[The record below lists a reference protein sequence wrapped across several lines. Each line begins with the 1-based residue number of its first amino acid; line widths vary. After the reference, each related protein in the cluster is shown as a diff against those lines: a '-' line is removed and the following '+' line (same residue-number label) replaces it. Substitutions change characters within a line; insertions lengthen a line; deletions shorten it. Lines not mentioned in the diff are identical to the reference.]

1 MKKLI
6 LLALALPAIVF
17 AQTYP
22 SPTFNSL
29 TLQTPLA
36 VSSGGTGTTT
46 STGTGSIVRGTAP
59 TISNPTIT
67 GGFTA
72 TGLVTLPSLA
82 SQAANTVVANVTGS
96 SASPSAFVMPSCSS
110 STSALQ
116 WTSGT
121 GFVCGSSFANLSGA
135 TFTGQLSI
143 SYNNASLVLND
154 AAGTG
159 FPALFFNKAGAN
171 SWAFANNSSTGL
183 FGLNRYVSG
192 TLVDVPITVS
202 NSTGLVTF
210 ADGISSNSS
219 SNAITGGSINNATI
233 GATTPST
240 GAFTTLSASTSNPSL
255 NYLATGTGAV
265 ARSYASKF
273 GDVVSAVDFGADP
286 TGTVSST
293 AAIQAAIN
301 AVTAKGGT
309 VFLPIGTYKM
319 TAPLVFPNA
328 QFVSLIGAGHGSQ
341 LVNSTGTS
349 FDMITWT
356 NPGAGNL
363 ILSYS
368 TIANLSLSQNG
379 ASGSGA
385 EINTQYASGVI
396 IKGVYFGSLATG
408 GDGVKVVGNGSTY
421 SHEIQIIDFSG
432 RSSTGNAVIHLTGTA
447 SDNLI
452 SGGVYEGM
460 FGALYG
466 IQLDNGVGT
475 LQMQNLHIS
484 NFATNVIS
492 VGTMVGVLQATNCIF
507 DNATLETAYFNGM
520 TNAVFVNTHFM
531 FPGSGHSGVSLNNAS
546 GNQFKSTIVES
557 ASGANAAWAI
567 VENGTSNS
575 NTFDGLTT
583 TGTFTLGIASLAGID
598 SVVNPTGHQIV
609 LASNGAITSGGTL
622 YFSSGPASATQT
634 LSQFQMPFGGYIRKV
649 IIASVNAP
657 GASQSYTAT
666 VQNAGSSTGMTATIS
681 GASSFGATSTGF
693 VSISEGAGIGVQVVA
708 SAGAAATNLRVTLV
722 IGY

>member
-46 STGTGSIVRGTAP
+46 STGTGSIVRSTAP

-72 TGLVTLPSLA
+72 TGLITLPSLA

-121 GFVCGSSFANLSGA
+121 GFVCGTGFANLNGP
-135 TFTGQLSI
+135 TFTGKITESVDFPEFRFRATSGSNLNGWRFI
-143 SYNNASLVLND
+143 SNISSSSDGNFVLQHSTDNFSSNFTNAATFDNV
-154 AAGTG
+154 TG
-159 FPALFFNKAGAN
+159 SSSFSGGI
-171 SWAFANNSSTGL
+171 NSS
-183 FGLNRYVSG
+183 
-192 TLVDVPITVS
+192 
-202 NSTGLVTF
+202 
-210 ADGISSNSS
+210 
-219 SNAITGGSINNATI
+219 AIGNI
-233 GATTPST
+233 TPST

-255 NYLATGTGAV
+255 SYLATGTGTV

-301 AVTAKGGT
+301 AVTASGGT

-328 QFVSLIGAGHGSQ
+328 QFVSLVGAGHGSQ

-363 ILSYS
+363 ILTYT
-368 TIANLSLSQNG
+368 TIANLSLSQSG

-385 EINTQYASGVI
+385 EINTQYASGI
-396 IKGVYFGSLATG
+396 TIKGVYFGSLATG

-452 SGGVYEGM
+452 SGGVFEGM
-460 FGALYG
+460 FGTLYG

-507 DNATLETAYFNGM
+507 DNATLETAYFNGL

-531 FPGSGHSGVSLNNAS
+531 FPGSGHSGISLNNAS

-557 ASGANAAWAI
+557 ASGSNAAWAI
-567 VENGTSNS
+567 VETGSSNA

-583 TGTFTLGIASLAGID
+583 TGAFTLGIASLAGVD

-609 LASNGAITSGGTL
+609 LASNGAISPGGTL

-634 LSQFQMPFGGYIRKV
+634 LSQFQMPFSGYIRKV

-681 GASSFGATSTGF
+681 GGSSFGATSTGF

-708 SAGAAATNLRVTLV
+708 SSGAAATNIRVTLV

>member
-135 TFTGQLSI
+135 TFTGSVTFGASATAFGPSQTTPVGIEVGSLTSPGGNGYIDFHSSGNSNDYDTRLI
-143 SYNNASLVLND
+143 SSGGTAT
-154 AAGTG
+154 GTG
-159 FPALFFNKAGAN
+159 TLSFVGAN
-171 SWAFANNSSTGL
+171 FVIPS
-183 FGLNRYVSG
+183 VS
-192 TLVDVPITVS
+192 
-202 NSTGLVTF
+202 
-210 ADGISSNSS
+210 
-219 SNAITGGSINNATI
+219 ITGGSINNASI

-328 QFVSLIGAGHGSQ
+328 QFVSLIGAGRGAQ

-363 ILSYS
+363 ILTYT
-368 TIANLSLSQNG
+368 TIADLSLSQSG
-379 ASGSGA
+379 ATGSGA
-385 EINTQYASGVI
+385 EINTQYASNVT
-396 IKGVYFGSLATG
+396 IKGVYFASLATS

-421 SHEIQIIDFSG
+421 SHEIQIIDFAG
-432 RSSTGNAVIHLTGTA
+432 RSSTGNAVIHLTSTA
-447 SDNLI
+447 SDDLI
-452 SGGVYEGM
+452 SGGIFEGL
-460 FGALYG
+460 FGTSIG

-475 LQMQNLHIS
+475 VQMQNLHIS
-484 NFATNVIS
+484 NFASNVITT
-492 VGTMVGVLQATNCIF
+492 GTMVGVLQVTNCIF
-507 DNATLETAYFNGM
+507 DSATLETAYFNGL

-531 FPGSGHSGVSLNNAS
+531 FPGATHSAVSLNNAT

-557 ASGANAAWAI
+557 ASGSNAAWG
-567 VENGTSNS
+567 VFETGSSNS
-575 NTFDGLTT
+575 NTFDGLTA
-583 TGTFTLGIASLAGID
+583 TGTFTGGIASLAGTD
-598 SVVNPTGHQIV
+598 SVVNPTGHEIV
-609 LASNGAITSGGTL
+609 LSSNGSIAAGGTL
-622 YFSSGPASATQT
+622 YFSSGPANTTQN
-634 LSQFQMPFGGYIRKV
+634 LAQFQMPYPGYIRKV
-649 IIASVNAP
+649 MIASVNAP
-657 GASQSYTAT
+657 GASQTYTAT
-666 VQNAGSSTGMTATIS
+666 VQNGGSSTGITATIS
-681 GASSFGATSTGF
+681 GASSFGATATNF
-693 VSISEGAGIGVQVVA
+693 VSIAEGAAIGVQVVA
-708 SAGAAATNLRVTLV
+708 SSGAAASNLRVTLV